1 MGVPLSGTLGN
12 WVIYVVLRETPFT
25 GDYGVRSDK
34 VAAYVLKG
42 LGQWYEARLCIKR
55 LPSHSRWFAYVLKG
69 YTPIL
74 SPQVL
79 SPMY

>member
-1 MGVPLSGTLGN
+1 
-12 WVIYVVLRETPFT
+12 VIYVVLGETPFT
-25 GDYGVRSDK
+25 GYYGVRGDK

-42 LGQWYEARLCIKR
+42 LGQWYEACLCIKR

-74 SPQVL
+74 FPQVL